1 MAKYLHTLDTLEKYW
16 YQNSAH
22 GCDIEIHVLKK
33 RRVAQGESA
42 TLTR

>member
-1 MAKYLHTLDTLEKYW
+1 MRFGFYAPTDEVDYSEHRPLYTCE
-16 YQNSAH
+16 N
-22 GCDIEIHVLKK
+22 